1 MREKVGKT
9 SPGYHQAT
17 LTCTFKTAAAKRAEK
32 VSQDR
37 KKLPQRKNQAG
48 KCKRSDNYYSQDST
62 TLIMMMDLML

>member
-17 LTCTFKTAAAKRAEK
+17 LTFKTAAAKRAEK

-37 KKLPQRKNQAG
+37 KKPPQRKNQAG
-48 KCKRSDNYYSQDST
+48 K
-62 TLIMMMDLML
+62 M